1 MGLLSRTQRTEALTP
16 PDPEEGLGVPLE
28 AEELVVLARPRSKQA
43 EQFRRLSSSLE
54 ALNPDGAPRT
64 VMVTSSVEGEGVTVA
79 TLNLALAFC
88 ERPRRRVL
96 VIDANLRK
104 PGVERYLDLPMRQG
118 FSELV
123 RDELRI
129 DRAIRPTS
137 VKGLE
142 VIGAGELPTNPAQV
156 LRGDRLRTLLGRLK
170 QNYDYIVLDTPP
182 AHSLTEPHLIGAVCD
197 GIVQVVRLRTTPRHL
212 VEETSS
218 QLESMGGNLLGVC
231 LLGALGDERE

>member
-1 MGLLSRTQRTEALTP
+1 MGLLRRTREIQPLVP
-16 PDPEEGLGVPLE
+16 PDPEEGVGAPLQ
-28 AEELVVLARPRSKQA
+28 AEELVVLQRPRSEQA
-43 EQFRRLSSSLE
+43 EQFRRLASSLE

-64 VMVTSSVEGEGVTVA
+64 VMVTSSVEGEGVTIA
-79 TLNLALAFC
+79 ALNLGLAFR

-96 VIDANLRK
+96 MVDANLRK
-104 PGVERYLDLPMRQG
+104 PGIERYLDLPLRQG

-123 RDELRI
+123 RDELRL
-129 DRAIRPTS
+129 DKAIRKTS
-137 VKGLE
+137 IEGFD

-156 LRGDRLRTLLGRLK
+156 LRGDRVRTLLGRLK
-170 QNYDYIVLDTPP
+170 QSYDYVVLDTPP
-182 AHSLTEPHLIGAVCD
+182 AHTLTEPHLLGAVCD

-231 LLGALGDERE
+231 LLGAFGE

>member
-1 MGLLSRTQRTEALTP
+1 MGLLSKRTQPDPLQP

-28 AEELVVLARPRSKQA
+28 AEELVVLHRPSSREA

-64 VMVTSSVEGEGVTVA
+64 VMVTGSVEGEGVTVA
-79 TLNLALAFC
+79 ALNLALAFR
-88 ERPRRRVL
+88 ERPKRRVL
-96 VIDANLRK
+96 VVDANLRK
-104 PGVERYLDLPMRQG
+104 PGVERYLDLPLRQG

-123 RDELRI
+123 QDKLRI
-129 DRAIRPTS
+129 DKSIRPTS
-137 VKGLE
+137 VKGLD
-142 VIGAGELPTNPAQV
+142 VIGAGELPPNPAQV
-156 LRGDRLRTLLGRLK
+156 LRGDRLRALLGRLK
-170 QNYDYIVLDTPP
+170 QTYDYVVVDTPP

-231 LLGALGDERE
+231 LLGALGE

>member
-1 MGLLSRTQRTEALTP
+1 MGLLSKRTTPDPLQP

-28 AEELVVLARPRSKQA
+28 AEQLVVLQRPSTREA
-43 EQFRRLSSSLE
+43 EQFRRLASSLE

-64 VMVTSSVEGEGVTVA
+64 VMVTGSVEGEGVTVA
-79 TLNLALAFC
+79 ALNLALAFR
-88 ERPRRRVL
+88 ERPKRRVL
-96 VIDANLRK
+96 VVDANLRK
-104 PGVERYLDLPMRQG
+104 PGVEAYLDLPRRQG

-123 RDELRI
+123 QDHLRI
-129 DRAIRPTS
+129 DKAIRSTS
-137 VKGLE
+137 VEGLD
-142 VIGAGELPTNPAQV
+142 VIGAGELPLNPAQV

-170 QNYDYIVLDTPP
+170 QTYDYIVVDTPP

-231 LLGALGDERE
+231 LLGGLGD